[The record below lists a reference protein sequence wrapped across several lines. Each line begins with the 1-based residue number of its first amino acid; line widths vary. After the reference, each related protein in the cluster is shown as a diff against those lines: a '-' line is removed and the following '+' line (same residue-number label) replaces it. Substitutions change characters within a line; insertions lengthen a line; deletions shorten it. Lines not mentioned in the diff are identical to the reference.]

1 MLEILS
7 EPWYPGGCRRD
18 QPVCAFE
25 PVGRG
30 GILWEIVEDDG
41 GLCALVHWL
50 GECFRLH
57 FALVLWL
64 LHVSYHSL
72 VLGRQAER
80 SGTTFLWVKNSD

>member
-41 GLCALVHWL
+41 GLCALV
-50 GECFRLH
+50 RLH

-64 LHVSYHSL
+64 LHLSYHS
-72 VLGRQAER
+72 
-80 SGTTFLWVKNSD
+80 